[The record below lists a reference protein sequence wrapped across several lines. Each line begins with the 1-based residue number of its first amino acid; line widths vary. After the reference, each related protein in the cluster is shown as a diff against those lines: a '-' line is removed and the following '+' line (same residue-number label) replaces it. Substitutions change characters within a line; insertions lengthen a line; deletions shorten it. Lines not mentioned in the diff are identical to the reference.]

1 MSARTVSWLAWGLW
15 ALSMM
20 LTAWGFVF
28 GILNR
33 GTTAETMEGQWL
45 LGIGFLLLFLSFAT
59 VGALIAS
66 RQPGN
71 PIGWI
76 FCLFGLV
83 GLLVGAGEQY
93 AFYALRTRPDSLPGG
108 EAMAWLAGWAGGATL
123 IALIAFV
130 LLLFPNGRLLSPR
143 WRPVVWV
150 NLVALVFLFL
160 WAFAPGQINTVD
172 FSVDNPFGIERAKAA
187 LVFVGNA
194 GFFMTVA
201 ATAGGVAAVVVR
213 FRRARGDERQQL
225 KWFAFAG
232 SLVCGAFLAGPVIW
246 SIPALG
252 RLWEVIFLLAVG
264 SLPVATGI
272 AILRYRLY
280 DIDLLINRTLV
291 YGLLTGVLGA
301 GYFGGVI
308 LLQLLS
314 RPLTGGSGLAV
325 ALTTLLVAALFQPA
339 RRRVQDAVDRRFNR
353 RRYDAAK
360 TIEAFSARLRQET
373 DLDTLTEELLA
384 VVRETMEPVHVSLWL
399 RAPTG
404 GEARRVGAS
413 RRAAVSAVEAVG

>member
-1 MSARTVSWLAWGLW
+1 MRPRTAARLAWGLW
-15 ALSMM
+15 TLFMM

-33 GTTAETMEGQWL
+33 GTTAERTEGQSL
-45 LGIGFLLLFLSFAT
+45 FGIGFLLLFLSFAT

-83 GLLVGAGEQY
+83 GSFVGAGEQY
-93 AFYALRTRPDSLPGG
+93 AFYALRTRPGSLPGG
-108 EAMAWLAGWAGGATL
+108 EVAAWLAGWAGGPTM

-160 WAFAPGQINTVD
+160 WAFAPGQIDTVD

-187 LVFVGNA
+187 LRFVGTA

-232 SLVCGAFLAGPVIW
+232 SLFCGAFLAGPVIW

-252 RLWEVIFLLAVG
+252 SLWQVIFLLAVG

-291 YGLLTGVLGA
+291 YGLLTGTLGG
-301 GYFGGVI
+301 GYFGGVV
-308 LLQLLS
+308 LLQLLFS
-314 RPLTGGSGLAV
+314 PLTGGSGLAV
-325 ALTTLLVAALFQPA
+325 AATTLLVAALFRPA
-339 RRRVQDAVDRRFNR
+339 RSRIQDAVDRRFNR
-353 RRYDAAK
+353 RKYDAAK
-360 TIEAFSARLRQET
+360 TIEAFSARLRQQT

-384 VVRETMEPVHVSLWL
+384 VVRETMQPARVSLWL
-399 RAPTG
+399 RPAEAP
-404 GEARRVGAS
+404 
-413 RRAAVSAVEAVG
+413 